1 MPLGSEEVFRHGVAS
16 GDPLP
21 DRVFLWTRVS
31 GDTEDPVEVRWT
43 VALDEGL
50 EDVVASGTAVAR
62 AEQNHTVHVDAAGL
76 SPGTAYWYG
85 FDGLGASSRTGR
97 TKTLPHGRP
106 ERIRFG
112 VCSCAK
118 YTAGHFNV
126 YGRLADRDD
135 LDFLLHLGDYIY
147 ELGNDDP
154 NAPAGEIGRA
164 AEPPH
169 ECITLEDYRRRYA
182 HHRLDP
188 DLQRLH
194 ARLPF
199 ISTLDDHE
207 ICDNTWREG
216 AKRHDPSEGPW
227 VEREAAALRAWRE
240 WLPVRLPSEDPLQV
254 FRRFRIGELA
264 DLVVLDGR
272 TRRDEESG
280 APEVMDDPERTI
292 LGPEQERWLL
302 DLLEGSDAM
311 WRLLGNSV
319 MIGQVYTRL
328 MPEDVGEPLGE
339 LGVLTKRE
347 HGPEPDQWD
356 GYPAARD
363 RLFQAVEEHRVGNVV
378 FLSGDVH
385 TAWAVDLKRDV
396 ADEQERALAVEF
408 VTPSVTTANLD
419 EHLADAPAG
428 LTSEEIEEHVCEG
441 NPHVRWVDLD
451 RHGFIAVDV
460 TAERVQADWWFA
472 DGVREPSDAVE
483 HGASWLVRSGEH
495 GLTEGG
501 GPTSRA

>member
-1 MPLGSEEVFRHGVAS
+1 MTAATEGVFRHGVAS

-21 DRVFLWTRVS
+21 DRVVLWTRVS
-31 GDTEDPVEVRWT
+31 AGLDEPADVRWT
-43 VALDEGL
+43 LALDEEL
-50 EDVVASGTAVAR
+50 EDVVASGTAVAHP
-62 AEQNHTVHVDAAGL
+62 EQDYTVHVEPAGL
-76 SPGTAYWYG
+76 APGTTYWYG
-85 FDGLGASSRTGR
+85 FDALGASSRTGR
-97 TKTLPHGRP
+97 TKTLPQGRP
-106 ERIRFG
+106 DRIRFG

-135 LDFLLHLGDYIY
+135 LDFVLHLGDYIY
-147 ELGNDDP
+147 EYGNDDAK
-154 NAPAGEIGRA
+154 APAAEIGRA
-164 AEPPH
+164 ADPPH
-169 ECITLEDYRRRYA
+169 ECVTLEDYRRRYA

-227 VEREAAALRAWRE
+227 LERKAAALRAWRQ
-240 WLPVRLPSEDPLQV
+240 WLPLRLPSEDPLQV

-264 DLVVLDGR
+264 DLIVLDGR
-272 TRRDEESG
+272 TRRDEETDS
-280 APEVMDDPERTI
+280 PEQMDDPSRTI
-292 LGPEQERWLL
+292 LGREQERWLL
-302 DLLEGSDAM
+302 DLLEDSTAT

-319 MIGQVYTRL
+319 MIGQVYTEL
-328 MPEDVGEPLGE
+328 MPEELGDPLGE

-356 GYPAARD
+356 GYPAARE
-363 RLFQAVEEHRVGNVV
+363 RLFRAMEEHRLGNVV

-396 ADEQERALAVEF
+396 TDEREQPLAVEL
-408 VTPSVTTANLD
+408 VTASITTENLD
-419 EHLADAPAG
+419 EHLADAPEG
-428 LTSEEIEEHVCEG
+428 LEREEIERHVSER

-451 RHGFIAVDV
+451 RHGFIVVDV
-460 TAERVQADWWFA
+460 TDERVQADWWFV

-483 HGASWLVRSGEH
+483 LGASWLVKSGQH
-495 GLTEGG
+495 GLSECD
-501 GPTSRA
+501 GPLPP

>member
-1 MPLGSEEVFRHGVAS
+1 MTASSDDIFRHGVAS

-21 DRVFLWTRVS
+21 DRVLLWTRVS
-31 GDTEDPVEVRWT
+31 AAAQELAEVRWT

-50 EDVVASGTAVAR
+50 EELVASGTAVADP
-62 AEQNHTVHVDAAGL
+62 EHDHTVQVEVTGL
-76 SPGTAYWYG
+76 SPRTTYWYG
-85 FDGLGASSRTGR
+85 FDALGASSRTGR
-97 TKTLPHGRP
+97 TKTLAHGRP
-106 ERIRFG
+106 ERVRFG

-118 YTAGHFNV
+118 YTSGHFNV
-126 YGRLADRDD
+126 YGRVADRDD

-147 ELGNDDP
+147 ELGNDDSR
-154 NAPAGEIGRA
+154 APAEEIGRGVD
-164 AEPPH
+164 PPH
-169 ECITLEDYRRRYA
+169 ECIMLEDYRRRYA

-216 AKRHDPSEGPW
+216 AKRHDPSEGAW
-227 VEREAAALRAWRE
+227 LDRKTAALRAWRE
-240 WLPVRLPSEDPLQV
+240 WLPMRLPREDPLQV
-254 FRRFRIGELA
+254 FRRFRIGELV

-272 TRRDEESG
+272 TRRDEETG
-280 APEVMDDPERTI
+280 APERMDDPDRTI

-302 DLLEGSDAM
+302 DLVRESSAT

-319 MIGQVYTRL
+319 MIGQVYTEL
-328 MPEDVGEPLGE
+328 MPEELGDPLGE
-339 LGVLTKRE
+339 LGVLTKKE

-356 GYPAARD
+356 GYPAARE
-363 RLFQAVEEHRVGNVV
+363 RIFRAVEEHRIGNVV

-396 ADEQERALAVEF
+396 ADEQEKALAVEL
-408 VTPSVTTANLD
+408 VTPSITTENLD
-419 EHLADAPAG
+419 EHLAEAPDG
-428 LTSEEIEEHVCEG
+428 LDPEEIEEHVRDR

-451 RHGFIAVDV
+451 RHGFITVDV
-460 TAERVQADWWFA
+460 THERVQADWWFV
-472 DGVREPSDAVE
+472 DGVREPSDFVE
-483 HGASWLVRSGEH
+483 HGASWLVRDGEH
-495 GLTEGG
+495 GLREGE
-501 GPTSRA
+501 GPV